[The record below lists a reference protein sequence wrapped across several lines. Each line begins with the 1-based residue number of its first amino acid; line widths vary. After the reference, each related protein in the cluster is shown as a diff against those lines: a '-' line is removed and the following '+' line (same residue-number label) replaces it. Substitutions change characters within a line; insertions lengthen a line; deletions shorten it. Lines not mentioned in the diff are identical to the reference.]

1 MFKRLKIIEGKI
13 KSEDKNE
20 SEPIKNKEQSEGL
33 KDESTMADKKPK
45 KLCC

>member
-20 SEPIKNKEQSEGL
+20 SEPIKNKEQSEVL
-33 KDESTMADKKPK
+33 KDES
-45 KLCC
+45 LNYGW